1 MKSRPLFLLA
11 LTASL
16 LFSTPPAQAD
26 ALSNLV
32 KVLGNTDNNHLQ
44 LDILRGMS
52 QAMEGRAR
60 VAMPEGWAAVE
71 SALGKSPQGETRMLA
86 LTLGLRF
93 GSETALSTLRSTLT
107 SNHAPAGERN
117 EALRALSSYKDPE
130 LPALLQSLVTD
141 PTMSGNAIRG
151 LAAFNNPNTP
161 EVILTAYPKLN
172 ANEKRD
178 AASTLT
184 SRPEYAR
191 AFMVAIEDNTIPKET
206 LTADLLRQL
215 RNLKDETIE
224 ESLTRVYGTF
234 RDTPE
239 DKKQQ
244 IQHFKNVYYAGG
256 SAPGNASR
264 GRVVYNN
271 VCFQCHTLYGVGGKV
286 GPDIT
291 GSNRGDLDYLLE
303 TVVDPNAVI
312 PNEYRAV
319 EVEMK
324 DGRSLTGIIKNQDG
338 TTITLATANETLVL
352 PREDIEDQYQS
363 QLSMM
368 PEGLL
373 DPLKEQE
380 IRDLIYYLR
389 LPNQAPLPEE

>member
-1 MKSRPLFLLA
+1 MKSRFLPLV
-11 LTASL
+11 
-16 LFSTPPAQAD
+16 
-26 ALSNLV
+26 ALSAGLLCSNLPANADSLSDLV
-32 KVLGNTDNNHLQ
+32 KVLGSTSNTQLQ

-52 QAMEGRAR
+52 QAMEGRSR
-60 VAMPEGWAAVE
+60 VNMPTGWTAVE
-71 SALGKSPQGETRMLA
+71 SALGKSAQTEARMLA

-107 SNHAPAGERN
+107 RNNAPAGERT

-141 PTMSGNAIRG
+141 PAMSGSAIRG
-151 LAAFNNPNTP
+151 LAAFNNPKTP
-161 EVILTAYPKLN
+161 EVILSAYPKLN

-191 AFMVAIEDNTIPKET
+191 AFMGAIEDNIIPKET

-224 ESLTRVYGTF
+224 ESLTRAYGTF

-319 EVEMK
+319 NIDMV

>member
-32 KVLGNTDNNHLQ
+32 KVLGNTDNNQLQ

-107 SNHAPAGERN
+107 SNHASAGERN

-161 EVILTAYPKLN
+161 KVILAAYPELN